1 MGSFDVLV
9 VGLGHAGTE
18 AALAC
23 ARMGLRVAA
32 VTLDARRA
40 GVMSCNPAI
49 GGTAKGHLVRELDAL
64 GGQMARSADAASTH
78 FVTLNASK
86 GPAVQATRV
95 LCDRDE
101 YAQAVQ
107 RTLQSEARVV
117 VVSGEVVELLI
128 EGAGERRRVCGVCLA
143 DGRAVEARAVV
154 VTTGTFLQAVLHRGA
169 QTEVGGRLGD
179 GVATGLSVSLRAH
192 GFELARFKTG
202 TPARLRR
209 SSIDYGRCTPQPSEA
224 PRPFSSRTPP
234 EVVQARALVDCYVT
248 HTTEVT
254 HRLVREGLHHS
265 PLFQGR
271 IQGRGPR
278 YCPSLEDKVHR
289 FGHRPRHTV
298 FLEPEGPQ
306 SPLVYPAGLSTSLP
320 EALQLEVLR
329 SIPGL
334 EEVEVERF
342 GYAVEYD
349 FAPPTQLDATLQ
361 TRQVAGLFFAGQ
373 LNGTSGY
380 EEAAVQGLLAG
391 INAALQVQR
400 APPLVLRRDEAHAA
414 VLVDDLVSLGVDEP
428 FRMMTSRSEHRLKL
442 REGTARWRLVAH
454 AHRVGLVSQAERE
467 QVEAEVLAVHTELS
481 RLRRSGRLNRLL
493 VPGARW
499 EEATADDATRPV
511 LPTQVVEAVEV
522 EARYAPYIEQAEA
535 QLERQASQ
543 FDSLPLPQDLDY
555 RRVTG
560 LSNEARDRLLA
571 ARPTTFAEL
580 RRLRGVTP
588 AAATLVLVHVRRW
601 HVSREAR
608 VAVEKPVE
616 NLPTLER

>member
-1 MGSFDVLV
+1 
-9 VGLGHAGTE
+9 
-18 AALAC
+18 
-23 ARMGLRVAA
+23 
-32 VTLDARRA
+32 
-40 GVMSCNPAI
+40 
-49 GGTAKGHLVRELDAL
+49 
-64 GGQMARSADAASTH
+64 
-78 FVTLNASK
+78 
-86 GPAVQATRV
+86 
-95 LCDRDE
+95 
-101 YAQAVQ
+101 
-107 RTLQSEARVV
+107 
-117 VVSGEVVELLI
+117 
-128 EGAGERRRVCGVCLA
+128 
-143 DGRAVEARAVV
+143 
-154 VTTGTFLQAVLHRGA
+154 
-169 QTEVGGRLGD
+169 
-179 GVATGLSVSLRAH
+179 
-192 GFELARFKTG
+192 
-202 TPARLRR
+202 
-209 SSIDYGRCTPQPSEA
+209 
-224 PRPFSSRTPP
+224 
-234 EVVQARALVDCYVT
+234 VVQARALVDCYVT

-414 VLVDDLVSLGVDEP
+414 VRVDDLVSLGVDEP

-601 HVSREAR
+601 HVSRETR